1 MSKLRKTLIVIW
13 AVAMVASLY
22 GWLRYS
28 GVIATRTQPT
38 PREVK
43 VHVISMDELLEMY
56 RNMNGVR
63 VKAPPFWQEPETI
76 RIEKMVEAGKAEWER
91 DAEARRGH

>member
-1 MSKLRKTLIVIW
+1 MSKLRKALILVW

-22 GWLRYS
+22 GWMRYLI
-28 GVIATRTQPT
+28 VTRTQPT
-38 PREVK
+38 PREVR
-43 VHVISMDELLEMY
+43 VISMDELLKMY
-56 RNMNGVR
+56 RNMSRAR

-76 RIEKMVEAGKAEWER
+76 TIDKMVAADKEEWER